1 MILDLIRNDRRAL
14 FGSVV
19 LAFIILMTAVSLL
32 SKTDPR
38 SVHSA
43 YKNLPPSLEFPLGT
57 TSLGQ
62 DVFLQSA
69 FALRNSFSL
78 GLMMGIFN
86 IIMGALAGLF
96 SGYMGKKVD
105 RVLSAVMD
113 TFIIVPSLP
122 VIMFVSM
129 LFKKNLNTVSLA
141 FLLALFSWPWVARQ
155 TRSVILSLR
164 EREFTQTAVSSGNNT
179 VKVVFSE
186 HLPFVVPFLIAH
198 FINSIHSSIGSEIVL
213 SIFGLTK
220 LDNPTIGTM
229 IYWAQEY
236 KAILQGFWWWILTP
250 IVEAVLI
257 FVGLYM
263 LATSVSDFLDPR
275 TRLLRIKVRKS

>member
-32 SKTDPR
+32 SNKDPR

-129 LFKKNLNTVSLA
+129 LFKKNLGTVSLA

-186 HLPFVVPFLIAH
+186 HFPFVVPFLIAH